1 MSEVVI
7 RAVYEADYG
16 EVVELNASEVQHT
29 SAMDRDRVL
38 YLDNLSAYHRL
49 AELDGTVAAFLLAIK
64 DRAPYQN
71 DNFNWF
77 AARYDQFLY
86 IDRIV
91 VGGHFQGRGIGAL
104 LYRDLFEYA
113 RKQNI
118 PLITCEINIIPPN
131 QRSLDFHAGHGFKEV
146 GRQWLGNGQKQ
157 VSMQVA
163 DNGFHLQVDAR

>member
-1 MSEVVI
+1 MSETVI
-7 RAVYEADYG
+7 RAVQEADYAK
-16 EVVELNASEVQHT
+16 VVELNDSEVKYT
-29 SAMDRDRVL
+29 SAMDLDRVF
-38 YLDNLSAYHRL
+38 YLDKLSAYHRL
-49 AELDGTVAAFLLAIK
+49 AELNGTAAAFLLAMK
-64 DRAPYQN
+64 DLAPYQN

-91 VGGHFQGRGIGAL
+91 VGGHFQGKGIGSL

-113 RKQNI
+113 REQRM

-131 QRSLDFHAGHGFKEV
+131 RRSIAFHAGHGFKEV
-146 GRQWLGNGQKQ
+146 GRQWVDNGQKQ

-163 DNGFHLQVDAR
+163 KCHL